1 MKKPPNIE
9 PDTARADSPIDATPI
24 AYQVPNSLAIGPL
37 LTQIDTGNEQIKST
51 KDADPTLWKSIR
63 EKLRVDW
70 TYHSNTLEGSTLTRG
85 ETHFFLAEGLTVEG
99 KPFKDFV
106 DAKNH
111 SEAIDFLYEVVTD
124 QRSITES
131 LIKEINALLLSGVV
145 STEAMN
151 QHGER
156 VKKKATP
163 GQYKALP
170 NHVTQADGTIHW
182 YVEPVHVHDE
192 MQALVNWFE
201 SSIDQYHPVILAG
214 LFHYHLVW
222 IHPFDD
228 GNGRGARILMNLI
241 LMQKGFFPVVIRSQK
256 KRLYLEALQA
266 ADRGDLSPFI
276 EFLAEEVIETQN
288 GVLSDL
294 ASKPAGLKT

>member
-1 MKKPPNIE
+1 MTKPPNQDL
-9 PDTARADSPIDATPI
+9 DTASNTPPI
-24 AYQVPNSLAIGPL
+24 AYQVPDTRGLDHLLA
-37 LTQIDTGNEQIKST
+37 QIDTSNEQIKSA
-51 KDADPTLWKSIR
+51 KEADSTLWASIR

-111 SEAIDFLYEVVTD
+111 SEAIDFLYEVVAD
-124 QRSITES
+124 KRSITES
-131 LIKEINALLLSGVV
+131 LIKEINALLLSGV
-145 STEAMN
+145 SNTDAMN

-163 GQYKALP
+163 GQYKLLP
-170 NHVTQADGTIHW
+170 NHVLQADGAIHW

-192 MQALVNWFE
+192 MEALVNWFE
-201 SSIDQYHPVILAG
+201 AVAGQYHPVILAG
-214 LFHYHLVW
+214 IFHYHLVR
-222 IHPFDD
+222 IHAFDD

-256 KRLYLEALQA
+256 KRIYLEALQS
-266 ADRGDLSPFI
+266 ADQGDLSPFMQ
-276 EFLAEEVIETQN
+276 FLIEEVIETQD

-294 ASKPAGLKT
+294 ASRPPTT